1 MDEFH
6 HLFQAQREAI
16 KAIRDAEKEIIE
28 LLEQRVREEQCVV
41 LMTPYS
47 DVAQIKKE
55 ELPQEEIAK
64 VTKSFLYEFFVK
76 IMLEVV
82 TI

>member
-64 VTKSFLYEFFVK
+64 VTNHFYMKFCEKYA
-76 IMLEVV
+76 
-82 TI
+82 

>member
-64 VTKSFLYEFFVK
+64 VTNHFYMKFCENYA
-76 IMLEVV
+76 
-82 TI
+82 